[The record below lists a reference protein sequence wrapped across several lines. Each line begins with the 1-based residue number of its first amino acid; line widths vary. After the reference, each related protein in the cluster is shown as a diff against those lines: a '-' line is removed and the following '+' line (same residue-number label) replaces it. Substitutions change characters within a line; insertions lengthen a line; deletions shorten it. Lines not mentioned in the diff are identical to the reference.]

1 MPEVYF
7 NTLASTILALGAVG
21 LFLAVAAF
29 TYPESSRNVRRT
41 AAISGL
47 VCALALLGPYPLFLA
62 LGAS

>member
-7 NTLASTILALGAVG
+7 NTLATTILALSGVG
-21 LFLAVAAF
+21 LFLTVAAF

-41 AAISGL
+41 AVILGF
-47 VCALALLGPYPLFLA
+47 VCALALLGPYPLFHA